1 MAKSADIGSKRLI
14 SLAPDAWV
22 KWVSQSD
29 DVVPL
34 EILNAEF
41 QWVSRESDV
50 LIKAFSPTYGEFLIL
65 NEIQLRYS
73 AKMPLRMRAYAAL
86 AEERYG
92 LPTLPILIN
101 ILPPPATVTI
111 CNRFES
117 NFFDLQ
123 VRQDFR
129 VINLWEVEAELVFE
143 RSLNTLMPF
152 VPILKG
158 GGEEP
163 VVRRA
168 LEVLRQDE
176 QLNQMEPLLAFFAS
190 FVMDTELVAQI
201 VRWDMTVLRESPW
214 YQEILQQGEQKGK
227 AEGRTEGIAE
237 GRTEGERSLVLRLLA
252 RRVGT
257 LPTSVAAQVQALE
270 LPQLEALGEALLDFA
285 QLSDL
290 TDWLQ
295 GNS

>member
-14 SLAPDAWV
+14 SLAPEAWV
-22 KWVSQSD
+22 KWVAQAD

-41 QWVSRESDV
+41 QWVSPESDV
-50 LIKAFSPTYGEFLIL
+50 LIKAFSPSAGEFLIL

-101 ILPPPATVTI
+101 ILPPAAAVTI
-111 CNRFES
+111 CDRFES
-117 NFFDLQ
+117 DFLGLQ

-168 LEVLRQDE
+168 LAVLRQDE
-176 QLNQMEPLLAFFAS
+176 QLSQMEPLLAFFAS
-190 FVMDTELVAQI
+190 FVMETELVAQI

-214 YQEILQQGEQKGK
+214 YQEILQQGEQKG
-227 AEGRTEGIAE
+227 
-237 GRTEGERSLVLRLLA
+237 RTEGERSLVLRLLA
-252 RRVGT
+252 RRLGP
-257 LPTSVAAQVQALE
+257 LPSDVEAQVEALA

-290 TDWLQ
+290 TAWLQ
-295 GNS
+295 GDRSA

>member
-1 MAKSADIGSKRLI
+1 VAKASDIGSKRLI

-34 EILNAEF
+34 EILNTEF
-41 QWVSRESDV
+41 QWVNRESDV
-50 LIKAFSPTYGEFLIL
+50 LIKAFSPMYGEFLIL

-92 LPTLPILIN
+92 LPTLPVLIN

-111 CNRFES
+111 FNRFES
-117 NFFDLQ
+117 DFLGVQ

-176 QLNQMEPLLAFFAS
+176 QLNQMETLLAFFAS

-201 VRWDMTVLRESPW
+201 IRWDMTVLRESPW
-214 YQEILQQGEQKGK
+214 YQEILQKGMAEGEQTGVLKG
-227 AEGRTEGIAE
+227 EQ
-237 GRTEGERSLVLRLLA
+237 SLILRLLT
-252 RRVGT
+252 RRLGT
-257 LPTSVAAQVQALE
+257 LPASVEAQVQALA
-270 LPQLEALGEALLDFA
+270 LPQLETLGEALLDFA
-285 QLSDL
+285 QFSDL

-295 GNS
+295 SNS

>member
-29 DVVPL
+29 DVIPL

-227 AEGRTEGIAE
+227 AEGRTEG
-237 GRTEGERSLVLRLLA
+237 ERSLVLRLLA

>member
-1 MAKSADIGSKRLI
+1 VAKSADIGSKRLI
-14 SLAPDAWV
+14 SLAPEAWV

-50 LIKAFSPTYGEFLIL
+50 LIKAFSPSYGEFLIL

-73 AKMPLRMRAYAAL
+73 VKMPLRMRAYAAL

-111 CNRFES
+111 SNRFES
-117 NFFDLQ
+117 DFLGVQ

-227 AEGRTEGIAE
+227 AEG
-237 GRTEGERSLVLRLLA
+237 ERSLVLRQLT
-252 RRVGT
+252 RRLGT
-257 LPTSVAAQVQALE
+257 LPTSVEAQVQALA
-270 LPQLEALGEALLDFA
+270 LPQLEALGEALLDFV

-290 TDWLQ
+290 TAWLQ
-295 GNS
+295 GDC

>member
-29 DVVPL
+29 DVIPL

-101 ILPPPATVTI
+101 ILPPPATVI
-111 CNRFES
+111 IYNRFES
-117 NFFDLQ
+117 NFFGLQ

-227 AEGRTEGIAE
+227 AEGIAE

-257 LPTSVAAQVQALE
+257 LPASVAAQVQALE

-290 TDWLQ
+290 TDWLDD
-295 GNS
+295 NH